1 MTKCVTRKNH
11 DSTVSGSQC
20 VLQGKNRDVA
30 LVLFVPTPSVVEL
43 QWNALSTRAIAVAV
57 AVSAAAASVTS
68 SSPLSASHRALTRSL
83 TD

>member
-1 MTKCVTRKNH
+1 MTKCVTGKNH

-43 QWNALSTRAIAVAV
+43 QWNALSTRAV

-68 SSPLSASHRALTRSL
+68 SSPPSASHRALTRSL